1 MGTVKVKML
10 RQVVASLV
18 LVSSVLAQDSHYC
31 NDGWDLYTTEW
42 DGQEHHSCF
51 WFGQNDEKVTHD
63 VAKLICEGMGGFMAE
78 IPYGPHLNYWIVGKL
93 LEKNKFITKVDTD
106 NETKAPNYDVQYWLG
121 PLIYLIIIFII
132 LETGSGN
139 TGTQQFNGLI
149 GQMVNLTT

>member
-10 RQVVASLV
+10 RQGVVSLV
-18 LVSSVLAQDSHYC
+18 LVSSVLAQDTHYC

-51 WFGQNDEKVTHD
+51 WFGQNNEKVTHD

-78 IPYGPHLNYWIVGKL
+78 IPCGPHLNFWKRINLLQKL
-93 LEKNKFITKVDTD
+93 ILIMKQRHPTMIFSTGWE
-106 NETKAPNYDVQYWLG
+106 L
-121 PLIYLIIIFII
+121 LIYLIITYII

-149 GQMVNLTT
+149 GQMVNLTTS